1 MYIIYNYN
9 LQYIYVLFEYLVFI
23 ISIQKNTDVFVD
35 IIEKLPV
42 PFGLIRF
49 GVAPDHPELK
59 VCKYH
64 YL

>member
-1 MYIIYNYN
+1 MYIYNYN
-9 LQYIYVLFEYLVFI
+9 LYVLFEYLVFI
-23 ISIQKNTDVFVD
+23 ISIQRSADVFVD

-49 GVAPDHPELK
+49 GVAPDHPEIK
-59 VCKYH
+59 VCKYN